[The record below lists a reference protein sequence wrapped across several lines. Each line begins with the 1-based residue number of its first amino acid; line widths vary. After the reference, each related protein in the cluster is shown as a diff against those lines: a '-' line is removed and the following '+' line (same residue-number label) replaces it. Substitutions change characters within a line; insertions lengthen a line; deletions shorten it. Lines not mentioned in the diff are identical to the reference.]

1 MRDCP
6 VNTHRGVKIFYES
19 LVAFCTLNGLHW
31 QKLLYPET
39 LVAARVLGWVLLSW
53 LASAKGIWNL
63 ASWGWLVSYVSLICL
78 TQSIVNN
85 LPLGKCWYLC
95 LEPDVCLCSIC
106 VVGADFLLLYNILY
120 TCSCSRRDLRKSH
133 LEWCIISKVVL
144 INSGENV
151 VDSPGATETIP
162 LTAPASWEKSEPL
175 GLFSRGHA
183 DSHFVFICKAK
194 ASYSTWAITSEHNLE
209 QSCRTAAQDPAFPWG
224 GCMPSQFPGVCRV
237 GLSCL
242 RATSSSV
249 LEGCHCCPGTVLLDT
264 APAAHT
270 QCPHTPNF
278 AFPSP
283 PATAE
288 LTDGCTNLLC
298 RCLGCL
304 RRAFHPSSSE
314 MYL

>member
-53 LASAKGIWNL
+53 LAPAKGIWNL

-78 TQSIVNN
+78 SQSIVNN

-106 VVGADFLLLYNILY
+106 VVGADFLLLYNTLY

-183 DSHFVFICKAK
+183 DSHFDFICKAK
-194 ASYSTWAITSEHNLE
+194 ASYSTWAITSGT
-209 QSCRTAAQDPAFPWG
+209 Q
-224 GCMPSQFPGVCRV
+224 
-237 GLSCL
+237 L
-242 RATSSSV
+242 RAILQDCCTRPSISLGGLHALSV
-249 LEGCHCCPGTVLLDT
+249 SWCLQGGTVLSQSHEQLC
-264 APAAHT
+264 AGGMSLLSWHCAAGHCSCSSHT
-270 QCPHTPNF
+270 MSTHSKLCF
-278 AFPSP
+278 SLPSCHCW
-283 PATAE
+283 A
-288 LTDGCTNLLC
+288 N
-298 RCLGCL
+298 
-304 RRAFHPSSSE
+304 RRVH
-314 MYL
+314 